1 MAMATTLENG
11 DVISFAKAHQEIC
24 GRVLETDPDGR
35 IWVIPM
41 ATNGTFPSR
50 KDDGRSAAIVLPPGA
65 PYTVQMHGV
74 PANYP

>member
-1 MAMATTLENG
+1 MPTTPENG
-11 DVISFAKAHQEIC
+11 DVISFAKARQEVY
-24 GRVLETDPDGR
+24 GRVLETDRDGR

-41 ATNGTFPSR
+41 ATNGTFPGR
-50 KDDGRSAAIVLPPGA
+50 KDDGDSAAIFLPAGA